1 MAQCINCTYNFLP
14 THFYGQ
20 SSSALQTYLTTLHS
34 KYPAYPIWLT
44 EFGFPQLSTSDVL
57 TSLNESIAL
66 LDGTEWLARYA
77 YFPIF
82 RRGEGNVFIGQ
93 TGAVWDERGEITE
106 VGKLWLGLNETPKVQ
121 GGGSGS
127 GSILA
132 KVPAWFMCPALLLAS
147 SLMFL

>member
-1 MAQCINCTYNFLP
+1 MAQCINCKFNFLP

-20 SSSALQTYLTTLHS
+20 SSSELQTYLTTLHL
-34 KYPAYPIWLT
+34 KYPTYPIWLT

-57 TSLNESIAL
+57 TSLNESIAF
-66 LDGTEWLARYA
+66 LDSTEWIARYA

-82 RRGEGNVFIGQ
+82 RKGEGNVFIGQ

-127 GSILA
+127 GSSILA
-132 KVPAWFMCPALLLAS
+132 GIPAWFMSVALLGS
-147 SLMFL
+147 SLLLL